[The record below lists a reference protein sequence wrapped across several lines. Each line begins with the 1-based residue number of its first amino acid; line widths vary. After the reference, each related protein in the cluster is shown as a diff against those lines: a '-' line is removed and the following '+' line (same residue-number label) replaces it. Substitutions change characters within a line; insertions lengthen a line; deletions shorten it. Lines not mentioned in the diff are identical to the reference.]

1 MKQGS
6 SGLTVRELRPN
17 FRPSV
22 ELSTKKIQR
31 WVEELPAANLSDSSR
46 STYRLLVETN
56 QSILNPE
63 LRFSILNLLEPI
75 ARRLSDALE
84 KKFISKHI
92 ALTEK
97 QKKIAALVQ
106 AIQTELS
113 LGYHATIESLLIEDS
128 KKSTK
133 KLLAAATGMAVKYH
147 GLIIL
152 RCYQLYAS
160 VPNRLWR
167 ELYSLYQL
175 AIRNNIEKM
184 TFKVP
189 RQEFEHSVKSNFTQI
204 LLMSI
209 ANPYQLRQKEIET
222 LWTMLPAYIE
232 LVSLEAHAFN
242 KHHFIIDLNSAKA
255 PILKSLYS
263 PSDGESCIKL
273 SVSGLVERFKKE
285 ILENKKEQSINSEK
299 SMIYKHLLHCWN
311 QGTQRNFAR
320 TACNDPIRVTIGLAT
335 THFLLTENEMR
346 RNANL
351 MEEPPTEGFSTNKT
365 LDAMEGSLKNATLTE
380 MAEEKSKLEASLDRN
395 YLSTSAETSKDVW
408 AKLYRPEQEKKVKE
422 VTVLTGARS
431 RDSIVRD
438 AYRIQ
443 TCSLVNISPGGYCIQ
458 LSADELPKNAQT
470 GEILGFVDTASDG
483 FLQWSIGVVRW
494 VKRQVKDNTV
504 QMGIQLLAPDAK
516 SINIQLKNSRGQ
528 ENKFQRS
535 LLLPALTGVGLSAT
549 VITNPLSFTLNSK
562 VCIAEYAEEYMVRLS
577 KEVSS
582 SASFRQFAFDKIS
595 THTALKKPK
604 LNAINKVDPDLDG
617 VWDLI

>member
-6 SGLTVRELRPN
+6 SGLTVRELRPS
-17 FRPSV
+17 FKPSV
-22 ELSTKKIQR
+22 ELSTKKIQG
-31 WVEELPAANLSDSSR
+31 WVEELPVANLRDSSR

-63 LRFSILNLLEPI
+63 LRFSILNILEPI
-75 ARRLSDALE
+75 ARRLSDSLE

-113 LGYHATIESLLIEDS
+113 LGYHATIESLLIENS

-133 KLLAAATGMAVKYH
+133 KLLAATTGMAVKYH

-160 VPNRLWR
+160 VPSRLWR
-167 ELYSLYQL
+167 ELYMLYQL
-175 AIRNNIEKM
+175 ACQNNIEKM

-189 RQEFEHSVKSNFTQI
+189 RQEFEHNVKSNFIQI

-232 LVSLEAHAFN
+232 LVTLEAHALN
-242 KHHFIIDLNSAKA
+242 QHHFVIDLNSAKA
-255 PILKSLYS
+255 PILNSLYKAR
-263 PSDGESCIKL
+263 EAETCVKL

-285 ILENKKEQSINSEK
+285 IMLSNTEATLNSEK
-299 SMIYKHLLHCWN
+299 SMIYKHLMHCWN
-311 QGTQRNFAR
+311 QGTQRNFTR
-320 TACNDPIRVTIGLAT
+320 TACNDSIRVTIGLAA
-335 THFLLTENEMR
+335 THYLLTENEMR
-346 RNANL
+346 RNASL
-351 MEEPPTEGFSTNKT
+351 MEEPPTKGFATNNT
-365 LDAMEGSLKNATLTE
+365 LDTMEGSLKNATLTE
-380 MAEEKSKLEASLDRN
+380 MEKEKNKLEASLDRN
-395 YLSTSAETSKDVW
+395 YLSTSAETGKDVW
-408 AKLYRPEQEKKVKE
+408 AKLYRPEQDKAE
-422 VTVLTGARS
+422 TPLTGARS

-458 LSADELPKNAQT
+458 LSAEELPKNAQT
-470 GEILGFVDTASDG
+470 GQILGFVDTASDG

-494 VKRQVKDNTV
+494 VKRQVKDSTV

-516 SINIQLKNSRGQ
+516 SINIQLVNSRGQ
-528 ENKFQRS
+528 ENKSQRS
-535 LLLPALTGVGLSAT
+535 LLLPALTGVGLSET
-549 VITNPLSFTLNSK
+549 MITNPLSFHLNSK
-562 VCIAEYAEEYMVRLS
+562 VCIAEYSEEYMARLS

-582 SASFRQFAFDKIS
+582 SSSFRQFAFDKIS

-604 LNAINKVDPDLDG
+604 LDPINKVDPDLDG